1 MITAICSVPR
11 AVKLINVSVGCWL
24 DLSSVYHS
32 EYLQLFVARTK
43 PPYSPPFATPLTE
56 PLCQLTKLLLDNI
69 WSWEGSFWP
78 ALCLIFQ
85 AELPSRSKPVSGAKG
100 RESDTFVNLFLHFTT
115 LHINESLLPGGP
127 DWPGGQ
133 WTQFYTNQ
141 MSPQTSQLQTTRCH
155 WALCLLHLG
164 HSYPVF
170 PSLSCWDWDLLEPPS
185 LQPLNVNQGKKKEF
199 CIFDVFRLLTG
210 LSRIISAPSGLYYH
224 LNCTH
229 GESEISDQAKLS
241 SAWRAAEDHQAL
253 GRWNNKE
260 K

>member
-1 MITAICSVPR
+1 MYQLAVGWIWALFIIRNICSSLWRGQSP
-11 AVKLINVSVGCWL
+11 LTHPHLPHHLLN
-24 DLSSVYHS
+24 
-32 EYLQLFVARTK
+32 LFV
-43 PPYSPPFATPLTE
+43 SSQS
-56 PLCQLTKLLLDNI
+56 C
-69 WSWEGSFWP
+69 SWIIFEAEKEVSGP
-78 ALCLIFQ
+78 VLCLIFQ

-141 MSPQTSQLQTTRCH
+141 MSPQTSQLQTTCCH

-170 PSLSCWDWDLLEPPS
+170 PSLACWDWDLLEPPS